1 MTNTKSIPFKRNLL
15 LFGAIAASVGYIFS
29 IASGSIGMMV
39 FLFAW
44 IVNFKSLDFSNFKK
58 NKNLFLLMGF
68 YALIII
74 CASYSINPNQAQKEV
89 TRFLAFAVFPL
100 IFATIHPF
108 NKTERRTFV
117 RAFIGFLIA
126 FFLICLIHA
135 IYRQMVFFN
144 QGGHFNWYF
153 FYRYDFVE
161 IFRQHPTYLSMYTNL
176 ALCFMAFEKEK
187 EFLIKNGF
195 VRFTVVMTLILAL
208 VLYGSR
214 IGYIIFGV
222 FVLIYLLKL
231 LKRKKTKEIL
241 FVLLFFIGIGILGW
255 NIPIVKERIL
265 FTLGK
270 KIDYK
275 FNNSQAVDQGTPE
288 EQGRLLL
295 WQDALD
301 LIQSKPIFGYG
312 TGASKQIL
320 TEKYKQEGH
329 AVFLQERYNAH
340 NTYLELMIW
349 GGILLL
355 ITYLIVIGNIL
366 RNFLIKKEWMVLS
379 FFIIILLTGITETIF
394 LAQGIMFFA
403 FFYSFFLNKK
413 TDA

>member
-29 IASGSIGMMV
+29 IGTGSIGMMV
-39 FLFAW
+39 FVLAW
-44 IVNFKSLDFSNFKK
+44 IVNFKSLDFSNFKQ

-74 CASYSINPNQAQKEV
+74 CAIYSINPHQAQKEV

-100 IFATIHPF
+100 IFSSIHPF
-108 NKTERRTFV
+108 NQEERRKFIK
-117 RAFIGFLIA
+117 AFIGCLIL
-126 FFLICLIHA
+126 FFIICLTHA
-135 IYRQMVFFN
+135 LYRQFVFFN

-161 IFRQHPTYLSMYTNL
+161 IFRQHPTYVSMYTNL
-176 ALCFMAFEKEK
+176 ALCFIAFEKEK
-187 EFLIKNGF
+187 QFLFKNGLL
-195 VRFTVVMTLILAL
+195 RFTIVMTLILAL

-214 IGYIIFGV
+214 IGYIIFGI

-231 LKRKKTKEIL
+231 LKRKQTKEIA
-241 FVLLFFIGIGILGW
+241 FVILFFIGIGVLGW

-275 FNNSQAVDQGTPE
+275 FNNSDAVEQGTPE

-301 LIQSKPIFGYG
+301 LIKIKPLWGYG
-312 TGASKQIL
+312 TGSSKQIL
-320 TEKYKQEGH
+320 TEKYEKEGH
-329 AVFLQERYNAH
+329 GVFLQERYNAH

-349 GGILLL
+349 GGIILL
-355 ITYLIVIGNIL
+355 IAYLILIGNIL
-366 RNFLIKKEWMVLS
+366 RNFFIRKEWMILS
-379 FFIIILLTGITETIF
+379 FFIIIMLTGITETIF

-413 TDA
+413 SNG